1 MNKYTLKIFI
11 ICLTLLLVAAAQPAL
26 GSGWAQ
32 FHMNAQHTGYS
43 DSTAPDTNFT
53 AWISEDIGAQPSS
66 SLVVADG
73 LIYVNCGNEN
83 VTALNMYT
91 GKNEGLKVNGP
102 GDNGLDSWASP
113 CYYNG
118 SIYRART
125 DACNGG
131 PMAAD
136 GKIFQSDWDGNH
148 YYCYNES
155 GYNHGEDTSNE
166 FWNFTVSGYA
176 QGTPAYYDGEVYLTS
191 WGYAYNGSGNGHVY
205 CVYVNNGTQKW
216 HKDIPLDCCGSASL
230 NTSSGILYVTTYNF
244 GSDGDLY
251 ALYMD
256 NGTEY
261 WNRSIMRTDSTP
273 AIDDNGY
280 IYVCGGCRGYSDMMT
295 YCFAPN
301 GTKMWNT
308 TASDQIGD
316 WTCSV
321 AVADGKVFV
330 GKPTTEWGP
339 WGAPY
344 YAMGCDG
351 TYALNASN
359 GNIIWS
365 YEGGGCSPI
374 VADGMIFTIG
384 DDGKVYAFGKKTY
397 DFTVGAGTDHFAYE
411 GEVSSVNPSSSTVP
425 NGNIAAYSN
434 IESDNEVREV
444 FTTSNTGKYAA
455 QRFVFS
461 IDSNMQQWIDTINV
475 TWNGKAYHDSAGDGA
490 YLYIWNGTGYENLD
504 DNSVDTDGTLTG
516 EVTSG
521 ISNYINSDKVTVL
534 IVQKNAQTSDL
545 FNTYQ
550 SHIET
555 DYVKLVA
562 TP

>member
-1 MNKYTLKIFI
+1 MNKYTLKILFI
-11 ICLTLLLVAAAQPAL
+11 FITLLLMAAAQPAL
-26 GSGWAQ
+26 GSDWAQ

-53 AWISEDIGAQPSS
+53 AWISEYIGAQPSS

-118 SIYRART
+118 SVYRART

-155 GYNHGEDTSNE
+155 GYNHGEDTSDE

-176 QGTPAYYDGEVYLTS
+176 QGTPAYYGGEVYLTS

-244 GSDGDLY
+244 GDDGDLY

-374 VADGMIFTIG
+374 VADGMVFTIG

-397 DFTVGAGTDHFAYE
+397 DFTIGAGTDHFAYE
-411 GEVSSVNPSSSTVP
+411 GEIDSSPDCTVPTTNIPSSSAITADD
-425 NGNIAAYSN
+425 GSYEDYST
-434 IESDNEVREV
+434 
-444 FTTSNTGKYAA
+444 TTSGKYAA
-455 QRFVFS
+455 QRFNFS
-461 IDSNMQQWIDTINV
+461 IDETSPGKLNV
-475 TWNGKAYHDSAGDGA
+475 SWNGKGWHDTGSNNGT
-490 YLYIWNGTGYENLD
+490 YLYIWNSNSGAYEELANNSIGTD
-504 DNSVDTDGTLTG
+504 ATLSGEIISSTG
-516 EVTSG
+516 
-521 ISNYINSDKVTVL
+521 NYINSGVVTVL
-534 IVQKNAQTSDL
+534 VVQKGEHSRDGKA
-545 FNTYQ
+545 
-550 SHIET
+550 SHIAT
-555 DYVKLVA
+555 DYVKLVV